1 MAFDEYCRT
10 VFMNGGPLVDY
21 IYIGSRQIRWGEL
34 RTNNVFP
41 SFSLPET
48 SIITN
53 SKGSNFVLRGEEY
66 RFIEHVDGVFAYE
79 SPTSY
84 LGGMWLK
91 RFFSSMSKSGA
102 FWDNLAQV
110 VLSKWSLTNSL
121 CIVFNVIK
129 LHVEL

>member
-79 SPTSY
+79 SPTRCLSFASTPEFI
-84 LGGMWLK
+84 LAACGSNGSFHQCQRAVHFGITWL
-91 RFFSSMSKSGA
+91 RWFYPNG
-102 FWDNLAQV
+102 V
-110 VLSKWSLTNSL
+110 
-121 CIVFNVIK
+121 
-129 LHVEL
+129 